1 MRGHGTRVF
10 GLCGDVRDL
19 QVSAVALSADN
30 QLGLTGSDDKK
41 AALWSASA
49 PHDEP
54 RAEGE

>member
-1 MRGHGTRVF
+1 MF

-19 QVSAVALSADN
+19 QVHAVALSADN
-30 QLGLTGSDDKK
+30 QLVLTGSDDGK
-41 AALWSASA
+41 AVLWSASA

>member
-1 MRGHGTRVF
+1 MF

-19 QVSAVALSADN
+19 QVMAVALSADS
-30 QLGLTGSDDKK
+30 QLVLTGSDDDK
-41 AALWSASA
+41 AVLWSASA